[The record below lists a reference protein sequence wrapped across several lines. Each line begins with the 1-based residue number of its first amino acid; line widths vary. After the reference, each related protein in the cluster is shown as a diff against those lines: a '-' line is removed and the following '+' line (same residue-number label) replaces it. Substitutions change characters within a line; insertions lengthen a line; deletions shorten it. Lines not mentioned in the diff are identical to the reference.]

1 MRTMKP
7 YELTGHTL
15 SWAVNECEYRRLQER
30 GSVVK
35 CWLMDDHRAGC
46 VRPLS
51 ELTALEIIER
61 ERIALDPDHA
71 LGWWAG
77 KGSGTPMFQR
87 VGMTGSTAIE
97 AAMRYY
103 AYQTLG
109 SDIEIPDSITP
120 V

>member
-1 MRTMKP
+1 MQVKTS
-7 YELTGHTL
+7 ELTGHTL

-35 CWLMDDHRAGC
+35 YWVMDDHQAGC

-51 ELTALEIIER
+51 ELTAFEIIER
-61 ERIALDPDHA
+61 ERIALDPDHE

-77 KGSGTPMFQR
+77 PGSDTPPFQR

-97 AAMRYY
+97 AAKRYY
-103 AYQTLG
+103 VYKTLG
-109 SDIEIPDSITP
+109 SDIEIPDNITP